1 MKTKLNLLFVLP
13 FFALTMFTSC
23 QDEVIEITEPDAQ
36 ETFVAES
43 NVANLMART
52 STNDGSYDNIID
64 GSQEF
69 SVNLPITVIVN
80 GMELTINSE
89 DDFERI
95 EEIFDEYEDDED
107 SLEIVFPITVTLRDY
122 TEVVVNSRSEL
133 DALRHSTPNEEDDD
147 IECIDFKYPLTI
159 SVYNANFQ
167 VIDVVTIENDRALF
181 RFIRNLPGGVLASL
195 NFPVTM
201 IYHDGSTV
209 EVHNNQELE
218 AVITAAKDECDE
230 DDDNDYNDD
239 DFTKERLDNL
249 LTSCPWIVHDIR
261 RNNTDLA
268 HDYREYLMVFREDG
282 VVKVRA
288 RNGDM
293 LTGTWSTRVTNHGAK
308 ITLDFDTLV
317 DFTLEWFVYE
327 IRPGKIKLF
336 TEGGNRIILE
346 KTCDTVVDQTI
357 ERIENILKE
366 CLWRVHRLHVNGSD
380 NEAQYIGTPLK
391 FFADGVVKIRIDGEF
406 VSGTWDVLAYNAGFV
421 LQINLEGR
429 PDLQLEWLITFLEPN
444 LIKLES
450 QNSIMVLKQHC
461 PDGDDDVDFIRDVLN
476 DGLWKVAMYQDA
488 ANPQNQDYSIY
499 RFDFLENGGIKVL
512 NPNNV
517 IVDFGSWLPYRYEG
531 LNLGLNFGSESTFN
545 EFNHRWK
552 IKDISETRIELK
564 DYSANGTVERI
575 LVFERL

>member
-531 LNLGLNFGSESTFN
+531 LNLGLNFGSEATFN

>member
-52 STNDGSYDNIID
+52 STNDGSFDNIID

-80 GMELTINSE
+80 GVQVTVNSE
-89 DDFERI
+89 ADFERI
-95 EEIFDEYEDDED
+95 EEILDEYDDDED
-107 SLEIVFPITVTLRDY
+107 SVEIVFPITVTLSDY
-122 TEVVVNSRSEL
+122 TEVVVNSRAEL
-133 DALRHSTPNEEDDD
+133 DALRHRSPNEEDDD
-147 IECIDFKYPLTI
+147 IECIDFKYPLSI

-181 RFIRNLPGGVLASL
+181 RFIRNLEGGVLASL

-218 AVITAAKDECDE
+218 NVINAAKDECDE
-230 DDDNDYNDD
+230 DDDNDHNDD

-261 RNNTDLA
+261 RNENDLTYN
-268 HDYREYLMVFREDG
+268 YREYLMVFREDG

-293 LTGTWSTRVTNHGAK
+293 LTGTWSTRLTNHGAK
-308 ITLDFDTLV
+308 ITLEFDTLV
-317 DFTLEWFVYE
+317 DFTLEWFVYQ

-336 TEGGNRIILE
+336 TQGGNRIILE
-346 KTCDTVVDQTI
+346 KSCDTVVDQTI
-357 ERIENILKE
+357 DRIENILKE
-366 CLWRVHRLHVNGSD
+366 CLWVVHRLHVNGSD

-391 FFADGVVKIRIDGEF
+391 FFADGVVKIRINGEF
-406 VSGTWDVLAYNAGFV
+406 VSGTWGVFAYNAGYV

-444 LIKLES
+444 IIKLEAP
-450 QNSIMVLKQHC
+450 NSIMILKQHC
-461 PDGDDDVDFIRDVLN
+461 PDGDQDVSYIKSVLN
-476 DGLWKVAMYQDA
+476 NGLWKVAMYQDA
-488 ANPQNQDYSIY
+488 ANPQSQDYSMY
-499 RFDFLENGGIKVL
+499 RFNFLENGGIKVL

-517 IVDFGSWLPYRYEG
+517 IVDYGSWLPYRYEG

-552 IKDISETRIELK
+552 IKEITETRIELK

-575 LVFERL
+575 LVFEKL